1 MELFASIFSNLFLLY
16 LLLGLVFAIAFL
28 WKGAAKLDDKTKGS
42 SWVFKALIFPGSI
55 ALWPVL
61 LTKWIKNAK

>member
-1 MELFASIFSNLFLLY
+1 MEIFASIFSNLFLLY
-16 LLLGLVFAIAFL
+16 LLLGLVFAMAFL

>member
-1 MELFASIFSNLFLLY
+1 METFASIFSSVFLLY

-28 WKGAAKLDDKTKGS
+28 WKGAGKLDDKTKGT
-42 SWVFKALIFPGSI
+42 SWVFKALIIPGSI

-61 LTKWIKNAK
+61 LKKWVSGS

>member
-1 MELFASIFSNLFLLY
+1 MEIFALIFSNLFLLY

-28 WKGAAKLDDKTKGS
+28 WRGAAKLDDKTKGS
-42 SWVFKALIFPGSI
+42 SWVFKALIIPGSM